1 MGALEASR
9 DMETGKVASRA
20 APVPGPTVEQRA
32 RAVMA
37 EQGTRAAMADP
48 GTPWAM
54 EGSHHPKNVLGRS
67 QSGRHSGSADT
78 WGAGLKSN
86 MTLFL

>member
-37 EQGTRAAMADP
+37 EQGTWA
-48 GTPWAM
+48 AM
-54 EGSHHPKNVLGRS
+54 EGSHPPKNVLGRS